1 MDPFAKEEVVRLE
14 NIVQNDRT
22 GGMQDYTNSL
32 DTGKLGNNQENR
44 IQENFKL
51 KSGIFGIQVTGYKQ
65 KRQQTKD

>member
-1 MDPFAKEEVVRLE
+1 MDPCAKEEGVRLE

-22 GGMQDYTNSL
+22 GGIGDYTDSL

-51 KSGIFGIQVTGYKQ
+51 KSGMFGIEVTGYKR
-65 KRQQTKD
+65 KRQETKD